1 MKIQHAAIMAS
12 MTGFILIGA
21 SLACTGAEEADLRAR
36 VQKEFPGALRALED
50 HFSGTT
56 GSVSYVMEQGLP
68 GVKGKAR
75 HMGTAGKFWFATKSP
90 HFARVISNSMKPL
103 ASSKMKSEGEKVL
116 KSSESSGPT
125 LVYCINEDDSFSLLK
140 KNSESEYM
148 ITAFEKNISG
158 SPPYEFKVQ
167 MDGWLIEYVN
177 APFSLSAIYQPLSR
191 IISKDGFS
199 IQHIAEVRQQDETV
213 LKLDVRLK
221 EGTWKIADG
230 TKPSPEYDGWIIVA
244 PEKKWVVKAYE
255 IGHGDSGLRG
265 HVDYV
270 DSQDGYPLPAR
281 VFVEAFDRQSGKPKF
296 RHDFHFD
303 DLRLVNPPDSEFRL
317 TAFGL
322 PELRPPEITPS
333 RFANR
338 GVFWLFGAA
347 IVSLSIA
354 VILKCQGRLLR
365 RTPLGSAPNEVE
377 HRSGSGEASPT
388 H

>member
-1 MKIQHAAIMAS
+1 MKVQHVVILAS
-12 MTGFILIGA
+12 VTGFVLIGA

-68 GVKGKAR
+68 GVKGKTR
-75 HMGTAGKFWFATKSP
+75 HMGTAGKFSFATKSP

-103 ASSKMKSEGEKVL
+103 ASSKKKSEGEKVL

-125 LVYCINEDDSFSLLK
+125 LVYCFNDNDSFSLLRK
-140 KNSESEYM
+140 STDDEYI
-148 ITAFEKNISG
+148 ITSFEANVSG

-167 MDGWLIEYVN
+167 MDGWLFEYVN
-177 APFSLSAIYQPLSR
+177 APFSLSVIYQPLSR

-199 IQHIAEVRQQDETV
+199 IQHIAEVRLQDETV

-221 EGTWKIADG
+221 EGTWKIADD

-255 IGHGDSGLRG
+255 IGHGDNGLRG

-281 VFVEAFDRQSGKPKF
+281 VLVEAFDRQSGKPKF

-303 DLRLVNPPDSEFRL
+303 DLRLVDPPDSEFRL

-322 PELRPPEITPS
+322 PELRPPEISPS

-338 GVFWLFGAA
+338 GVFWLFGAGVA
-347 IVSLSIA
+347 SLFIA
-354 VILKCQGRLLR
+354 VVLKYHAELLR
-365 RTPLGSAPNEVE
+365 GKPLGSAPNEGE
-377 HRSGSGEASPT
+377 RRSGEAGPT
-388 H
+388 L